1 MLLQVIKEDQRIK
14 QFPKTIIEQVGSVE
28 EISHNVVVFSA
39 FGGKDEGLW
48 NMNFCLGEKL
58 ISGLQSN
65 FPYHQGSERKIT
77 YVVNRVCGF
86 RGDNELF
93 K

>member
-1 MLLQVIKEDQRIK
+1 MLTQVMKEDQRIK
-14 QFPKTIIEQVGSVE
+14 EFPKTIIEQIGSVE

-39 FGGKDEGLW
+39 FGGRDKGQW
-48 NMNFCLGEKL
+48 NINFCLGEKL
-58 ISGLQSN
+58 IAGLQSK

-77 YVVNRVCGF
+77 YVVNKIPGF
-86 RGDNELF
+86 RQDNELF